1 MCNEEEAK
9 SIVPPDTQSF
19 SKSNNSIEVSESTND
34 NQSTTNNDK
43 ED

>member
-1 MCNEEEAK
+1 MCNEEEAN

-19 SKSNNSIEVSESTND
+19 AKSNNSIEVSESTND